1 MGWLFGY
8 YLERGIPPEKIQSL
22 TRDEILFYLATAQ
35 LNEEKQKEQLESII
49 QNAVVKAF
57 IKLNGGG

>member
-1 MGWLFGY
+1 M
-8 YLERGIPPEKIQSL
+8 ERGIPPEKIQSL
-22 TRDEILFYLATAQ
+22 TRDERLFYLATAQ
-35 LNEEKQKEQLESII
+35 LNEEKQKEQLEIII